1 MVKDAEEKGAGLR
14 ILGRVTSINM
24 RKAMWT
30 ADLIGI
36 AYETELW
43 GLPHRDPKAAEF
55 LALNPNGLVPVIIE
69 DGFVLWE
76 SNAIMRYLADSRRSG
91 LWPVAARER
100 ALVDQ
105 WLTWHV
111 SELNSAWMY
120 ALHALLRRNPAYD
133 DEVRIAESVKRWNA
147 AMEILEAQL
156 ARGGG
161 FAANGRMSIADIAL
175 ALSTH
180 RWFST
185 PFDKPQLPAV
195 AEYYSRMRETPEG
208 AKYMSAETP

>member
-1 MVKDAEEKGAGLR
+1 MGLK

-24 RKAMWT
+24 RKVLWT

-43 GLPHRDPKAAEF
+43 GLPHRDPKVPEY
-55 LALNPNGLVPVIIE
+55 LAMNPNGLVPVIVD

-76 SNAIMRYLADSRRSG
+76 SNAIMRYLADTRRSG
-91 LWPVAARER
+91 LWPVAAKER
-100 ALVDQ
+100 AMVDQ
-105 WLTWHV
+105 WLTWQV
-111 SELNSAWMY
+111 SELNATWMY
-120 ALHALLRRNPAYD
+120 ALFALLRKNPAFTD
-133 DEVRIAESVKRWNA
+133 AARIAESIRKWTA
-147 AMEILEAQL
+147 AMQILEAQL
-156 ARGGG
+156 QQGDG

-185 PFDKPQLPAV
+185 PFDKPNLPAV
-195 AEYYSRMRETPEG
+195 ADHYSRLRATAEGLKYMGGETP
-208 AKYMSAETP
+208 